1 MSEPTLT
8 EVFGANATQDAST
21 VTINKADLAGLTASA
36 TNTAESL
43 LAAIM
48 IQAATT
54 LTQTKFDGD
63 TDVSI
68 YIESSF
74 SNFIN
79 RGANN
84 DRYQLDP
91 LTVNFAKLNLETG
104 LNPDDY

>member
-21 VTINKADLAGLTASA
+21 VTINKADLPGLTASA

-43 LAAIM
+43 LAAIF
-48 IQAATT
+48 IQAAIA
-54 LTQTKFDGD
+54 LTQTKFDSD
-63 TDVSI
+63 TDVSV
-68 YIESSF
+68 YIESGFSSF
-74 SNFIN
+74 TN

-84 DRYQLDP
+84 DRYQVDP
-91 LTVNFAKLNLETG
+91 LTINFAKLNLETG